1 MLAVV
6 YAVIKS
12 CIHKR
17 SLQSTANVLYFK
29 QRIVVFRNT
38 FGLSVVLLSVSSII
52 QFYVYDSLD
61 YKEEK

>member
-1 MLAVV
+1 MLGVV
-6 YAVIKS
+6 YAIIKS
-12 CIHKR
+12 CIHKH
-17 SLQSTANVLYFK
+17 SLQSASDMLYFK
-29 QRIVVFRNT
+29 QQVVVFRNT